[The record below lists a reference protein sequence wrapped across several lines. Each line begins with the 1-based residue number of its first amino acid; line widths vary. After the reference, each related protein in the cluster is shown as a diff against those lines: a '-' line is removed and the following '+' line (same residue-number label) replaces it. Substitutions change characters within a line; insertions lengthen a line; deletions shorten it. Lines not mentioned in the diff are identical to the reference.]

1 MTMKIAIPDDY
12 QDAVRTLDCF
22 QKLNGHQ
29 VSISR
34 EHISEP
40 EALAA
45 RLQGAEALVLI
56 RERTPIT
63 SSLLAL
69 LPDLRFIV
77 QTGKRAPHI
86 DLAACTRHGV
96 AVVYATPTVS
106 GRPYATAE
114 LAWGLILSAMR
125 SIPQEV
131 ASIKAGHWQS
141 TFGRALHGHTL
152 SIFGYGNIGSLIA
165 TYGQAFG
172 MKVLAWG
179 REGSRARAHAD
190 GIEVAASKDALFRDA
205 DVLSLHIALTE
216 ETRGIVSARD
226 LAQMK
231 SSALLVNTSRAALI
245 EPGALEEALRAGRP
259 GYAAVDVYENEP
271 VRDHPLLHM
280 DNVVCTPHLG
290 YVEKDSYELLFGA
303 AFDRLLAFVAGD
315 PVDVANPEALKRA

>member
-1 MTMKIAIPDDY
+1 MKIAIPDDY

-22 QKLNGHQ
+22 QKLNGHHI
-29 VSISR
+29 SISR
-34 EHISEP
+34 EHISDP
-40 EALAA
+40 EGLAA

-63 SSLLAL
+63 ESLLAL
-69 LPDLRFIV
+69 LPDLRCIV

-125 SIPQEV
+125 YIPQEV
-131 ASIKAGHWQS
+131 ASMKAGHWQS
-141 TFGRALHGHTL
+141 TLGRALHGRTL

-205 DVLSLHIALTE
+205 DVLSLHLALVE

-271 VRDHPLLHM
+271 VADHPLLHM

-290 YVEKDSYELLFGA
+290 YVEKDSYESLFGA
-303 AFDRLLAFVAGD
+303 AFDQLLAFAAGNRMN
-315 PVDVANPEALKRA
+315 VANPEALKHA